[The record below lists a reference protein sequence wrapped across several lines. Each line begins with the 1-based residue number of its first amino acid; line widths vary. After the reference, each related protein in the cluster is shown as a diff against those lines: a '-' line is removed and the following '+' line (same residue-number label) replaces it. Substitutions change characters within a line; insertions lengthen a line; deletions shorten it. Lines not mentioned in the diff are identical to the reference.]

1 MMTDTEKSQLELE
14 AGETNVAF
22 DSFRALEAG
31 AKAGEADQ
39 LFRSMAQLFSYV
51 WDKCDDVQV
60 AQYDK
65 ILCQLAEAVE
75 QEARAEVAKL
85 LAPLTRAPGRVVVR
99 LAQDSIDVAKP
110 LLEFSKVLSDDD
122 LIDIVS
128 GQTEDHRVAIAGR
141 EGVGERVGEA
151 IIEHGAGAS
160 IARLVSNQGA
170 VLGGEALEK
179 LAKRAANDDQLAEE
193 LRGHSNFDWTRVQ
206 REISDAGARVLETL
220 SVKTEKPST
229 ETVARATTIAYQRVK
244 NQLGFNAKE
253 WRLAWNQV
261 KALNDRRQ
269 LDNKALAR
277 FARFSYGHHAAAA
290 LTMILNV
297 PGEVFVKWLSTQD
310 YVAVTVALR
319 ALGLEPELVRD
330 ILPVLPW
337 RDQMSGN
344 DVQSVMARFEAL
356 SAEEARGIFRLW
368 RGHAFRRKAGAAKE
382 AVA

>member
-1 MMTDTEKSQLELE
+1 MMTDTEKTQLEIE
-14 AGETNVAF
+14 AGETSVAF

-31 AKAGEADQ
+31 ANAGEADQ

-51 WDKCDDVQV
+51 WDKCDDGQV

-65 ILCQLAEAVE
+65 ILCQLADAVE
-75 QEARAEVAKL
+75 QEARAHVAQL

-99 LAQDSIDVAKP
+99 LAQDKIEVAKP

-122 LIDIVS
+122 LIEIVS
-128 GQTEDHRVAIAGR
+128 GQSEEHRVAIAGR
-141 EGVGERVGEA
+141 DTVNERVGDA
-151 IIEHGAGAS
+151 IVTHGSGPS
-160 IARLVSNQGA
+160 IARLVSNKSAQ
-170 VLGGEALEK
+170 LGGGTLEK
-179 LAKRAANDDQLAEE
+179 LAHRTANDDQLAAQ
-193 LRGHSNFDWTRVQ
+193 LRGQENFDWERVR
-206 REISDAGARVLETL
+206 REVSDASSRVLDGYSFTG
-220 SVKTEKPST
+220 EKPGT
-229 ETVARATTIAYQRVK
+229 ETVARATTIVYQRVK

-269 LDNKALAR
+269 LDAKALAR

-290 LTMILNV
+290 LTMILSV

-337 RDQMSGN
+337 RDQISDG
-344 DVQSVMARFEAL
+344 DVQSVMMRFEAL

-368 RGHAFRRKAGAAKE
+368 RAHAFRRKGSAAKE